1 MNVLK
6 KIAGIFFLLVC
17 ISSCQNK
24 EADFNNA
31 LVNIQKSV
39 LHKVQE
45 FGKKMKQ
52 VSADSFPSTNI
63 KPQTDSI
70 SLFIDGKIIEAEN
83 LPAPENGENLKAAI
97 LKQLAFEKDI
107 LAKIGRLALPDL
119 SQEERTL
126 IETEFLSSQDKA
138 NALED
143 SVKAA
148 QEAFA
153 ENNNFTLQDK

>member
-1 MNVLK
+1 MSVFK
-6 KIAGIFFLLVC
+6 KLTGFLFLLIC

-24 EADFNNA
+24 AADFNNA

-39 LHKVQE
+39 LTEVQA

-52 VSADSFPSTNI
+52 VNADSLPSTDI
-63 KPQTDSI
+63 KPKTDSI
-70 SLFIDGKIIEAEN
+70 ALFISDKIKDAEN
-83 LPAPENGENLKAAI
+83 LRAPESGEQLKAAI

-107 LAKIGRLALPDL
+107 ITKIGRLALPDL

-138 NALED
+138 NELED
-143 SVKAA
+143 SVKSA

-153 ENNNFTLQDK
+153 KRNNFTLQDK

>member
-1 MNVLK
+1 MSLFK
-6 KIAGIFFLLVC
+6 KVTRVFFLFVC
-17 ISSCQNK
+17 MSSCQNK
-24 EADFNNA
+24 AADFNNA

-39 LHKVQE
+39 LNEVQE

-63 KPQTDSI
+63 KPQADSI
-70 SLFIDGKIIEAEN
+70 SLFIDGKIREAEN
-83 LPAPENGENLKAAI
+83 LPAPENGENLKEAI

-107 LAKIGRLALPDL
+107 LTKIGRLALPDL

-138 NALED
+138 KALED

-153 ENNNFTLQDK
+153 KKNNFTLRDK